1 LIFSQLLRER
11 PLHFRKS
18 ARSLTLAAL
27 NLQLCGEIGM
37 EKTFKPLWILLFVV
51 AMVCAGFA
59 QEAKVTVLNPR
70 GTPAPV
76 PLVPMAP
83 RLATLD
89 GKTVYL
95 VDIKYEGGASLLQA
109 IMEWFSKNI
118 PKTNLVVREKGG
130 SYDQEDPKLWAEIKD
145 KADAVIMA
153 VGH

>member
-1 LIFSQLLRER
+1 
-11 PLHFRKS
+11 
-18 ARSLTLAAL
+18 
-27 NLQLCGEIGM
+27 M
-37 EKTFKPLWILLFVV
+37 EKILRRLCVLLFVV
-51 AMVCAGFA
+51 AIVCTGFA
-59 QEAKVTVLNPR
+59 QEGKVTVLNPR
-70 GTPAPV
+70 GNPPPI

-83 RLATLD
+83 RLETLD

-109 IMEWFSKNI
+109 IMEWFSKNM
-118 PKTNLVVREKGG
+118 PKTNMVFREKGG

>member
-1 LIFSQLLRER
+1 M
-11 PLHFRKS
+11 KK
-18 ARSLTLAAL
+18 TL
-27 NLQLCGEIGM
+27 
-37 EKTFKPLWILLFVV
+37 KRLWTLLFVV
-51 AMVCAGFA
+51 VMAGTGLA

-70 GTPAPV
+70 GTPSPI

-83 RLATLD
+83 RLETLD

-95 VDIKYEGGASLLQA
+95 VDVKYEGGASLLQA
-109 IMEWFSKNI
+109 IQEWFAKNM
-118 PKTNLVVREKGG
+118 PKTNVVFREKEG

>member
-1 LIFSQLLRER
+1 
-11 PLHFRKS
+11 
-18 ARSLTLAAL
+18 
-27 NLQLCGEIGM
+27 M
-37 EKTFKPLWILLFVV
+37 EKTFKRLLVLLLVV
-51 AMVCAGFA
+51 AMVCIGFA

-70 GTPAPV
+70 GTPAPI

-109 IMEWFSKNI
+109 ITEWFSKNL
-118 PKTNLVVREKGG
+118 PKTNLVFREKGG
-130 SYDQEDPKLWAEIKD
+130 PYDQEDPKLWAEIKD
-145 KADAVIMA
+145 KADAVIIA